1 MDGETEGNS
10 ADLSNTPESRKNSW
24 QIFFEEIVCFFNWPK
39 TGIVTKVREK
49 NQQIFSQLKFMFS
62 FCFFKNSNGYK
73 KKREF
78 WTITKGICQ
87 KLLSGFFPLKGY
99 PPHTGQV
106 GDHTTCSQKKHVG
119 EFLYFK
125 LPKLPV
131 QVKSRA
137 IKDVTKYVL
146 NTDVQF
152 TN

>member
-1 MDGETEGNS
+1 MWMSSPLSCCVWIKTETDIENEQSGRS
-10 ADLSNTPESRKNSW
+10 L
-24 QIFFEEIVCFFNWPK
+24 
-39 TGIVTKVREK
+39 
-49 NQQIFSQLKFMFS
+49 MFK
-62 FCFFKNSNGYK
+62 CN
-73 KKREF
+73 
-78 WTITKGICQ
+78 ILQ
-87 KLLSGFFPLKGY
+87 GFVFVWGGG
-99 PPHTGQV
+99 HTGQV
-106 GDHTTCSQKKHVG
+106 GATTTCSQNKHVG

>member
-1 MDGETEGNS
+1 MHCCGNGRGEVQVDKAPAVIHICGVLDFVRDFGCWGGCRKGRFAHVERLVGR
-10 ADLSNTPESRKNSW
+10 LSMESVGGGR
-24 QIFFEEIVCFFNWPK
+24 
-39 TGIVTKVREK
+39 G
-49 NQQIFSQLKFMFS
+49 
-62 FCFFKNSNGYK
+62 
-73 KKREF
+73 
-78 WTITKGICQ
+78 
-87 KLLSGFFPLKGY
+87 
-99 PPHTGQV
+99 HTGQV
-106 GDHTTCSQKKHVG
+106 GATTTCSQNKHVG

>member
-1 MDGETEGNS
+1 MKKWIN
-10 ADLSNTPESRKNSW
+10 
-24 QIFFEEIVCFFNWPK
+24 IFTFAYEQGRGDN
-39 TGIVTKVREK
+39 
-49 NQQIFSQLKFMFS
+49 
-62 FCFFKNSNGYK
+62 
-73 KKREF
+73 
-78 WTITKGICQ
+78 
-87 KLLSGFFPLKGY
+87 

-106 GDHTTCSQKKHVG
+106 GDHTTCSQNEHVG

>member
-1 MDGETEGNS
+1 MS
-10 ADLSNTPESRKNSW
+10 LLA
-24 QIFFEEIVCFFNWPK
+24 
-39 TGIVTKVREK
+39 
-49 NQQIFSQLKFMFS
+49 
-62 FCFFKNSNGYK
+62 K
-73 KKREF
+73 KK
-78 WTITKGICQ
+78 
-87 KLLSGFFPLKGY
+87 SGFQGQKKWPPKFHLRFGNRG

-106 GDHTTCSQKKHVG
+106 GATTTCSQNKHVG

>member
-1 MDGETEGNS
+1 MKSKDFPRVLLNGPTRMNLQVTEIYGKS
-10 ADLSNTPESRKNSW
+10 P
-24 QIFFEEIVCFFNWPK
+24 P
-39 TGIVTKVREK
+39 
-49 NQQIFSQLKFMFS
+49 
-62 FCFFKNSNGYK
+62 
-73 KKREF
+73 
-78 WTITKGICQ
+78 
-87 KLLSGFFPLKGY
+87 

-106 GDHTTCSQKKHVG
+106 GATTTCSQNKHVG

-131 QVKSRA
+131 QVKSRP

>member
-1 MDGETEGNS
+1 MHVLESLALGAEALALDRLSARGRNVGYRRAMLET
-10 ADLSNTPESRKNSW
+10 DRKYW
-24 QIFFEEIVCFFNWPK
+24 DCCPRWIGREYGA
-39 TGIVTKVREK
+39 GIGRA
-49 NQQIFSQLKFMFS
+49 
-62 FCFFKNSNGYK
+62 
-73 KKREF
+73 
-78 WTITKGICQ
+78 W
-87 KLLSGFFPLKGY
+87 
-99 PPHTGQV
+99 HTGQV
-106 GDHTTCSQKKHVG
+106 GATTTCSQNKHVG

>member
-1 MDGETEGNS
+1 M
-10 ADLSNTPESRKNSW
+10 RKVFN
-24 QIFFEEIVCFFNWPK
+24 CFPA
-39 TGIVTKVREK
+39 TKKVE
-49 NQQIFSQLKFMFS
+49 QTL
-62 FCFFKNSNGYK
+62 FKAG
-73 KKREF
+73 
-78 WTITKGICQ
+78 G
-87 KLLSGFFPLKGY
+87 
-99 PPHTGQV
+99 HTGQV
-106 GDHTTCSQKKHVG
+106 GATTTCSQNKHVG